1 MRFQKKLQQ
10 NIERCREQFMPPE
23 SALTEILSRVS
34 APVQAPAANRPA
46 RIRRFNRYI
55 TAVGCLCVAVALV
68 AISVFALMP
77 RGKSE
82 QNVVSANSLSR
93 SVSEARM
100 LEAVQALGSLAA
112 SPEGT
117 SFRFAESVWNE
128 QTVSVGMSGMLGRG
142 ELMRVDY
149 VLSDSYLHGDEYVYD
164 QPGTEYASVTGY
176 RVKSLEDSLYEYEY
190 VSFERSGIKVYAQ
203 YKRMKNAGEEQGKA
217 IFLNWVDRVTV

>member
-1 MRFQKKLQQ
+1 
-10 NIERCREQFMPPE
+10 
-23 SALTEILSRVS
+23 
-34 APVQAPAANRPA
+34 
-46 RIRRFNRYI
+46 
-55 TAVGCLCVAVALV
+55 
-68 AISVFALMP
+68 
-77 RGKSE
+77 
-82 QNVVSANSLSR
+82 
-93 SVSEARM
+93 M

-149 VLSDSYLHGDEYVYD
+149 VLADSYLHGDEYVYD